1 MRLFK
6 KTKSHENTLDKILY
20 EVPNTDTEITWA
32 DAVEGTLIMGATGS
46 GKSSGPGRHIALA
59 MLRKGFGFC
68 VLCAKK
74 DEKER
79 WLNYAEES
87 G

>member
-1 MRLFK
+1 
-6 KTKSHENTLDKILY
+6 
-20 EVPNTDTEITWA
+20 
-32 DAVEGTLIMGATGS
+32 MGATGS

-79 WLNYAEES
+79 WLNYAEETGRS
-87 G
+87 DDIVLFDSAKNIRTAGTKKSDLQK